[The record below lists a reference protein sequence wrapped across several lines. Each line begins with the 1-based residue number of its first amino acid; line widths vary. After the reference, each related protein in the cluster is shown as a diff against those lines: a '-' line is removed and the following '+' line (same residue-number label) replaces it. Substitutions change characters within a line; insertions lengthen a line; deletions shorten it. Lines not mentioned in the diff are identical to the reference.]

1 MNEMGLLDII
11 VDELNKR
18 EEENG
23 TGCKWERL
31 HSKPVEIVETP
42 HGNRHRDIESGQF
55 TKD

>member
-11 VDELNKR
+11 VDELNKQ
-18 EEENG
+18 EENG